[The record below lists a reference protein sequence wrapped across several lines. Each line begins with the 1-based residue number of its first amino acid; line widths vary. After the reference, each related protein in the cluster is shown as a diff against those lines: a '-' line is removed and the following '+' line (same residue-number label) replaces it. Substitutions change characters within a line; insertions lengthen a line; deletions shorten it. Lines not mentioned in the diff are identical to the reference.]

1 MTMGDSQVVLH
12 RFVPDDLLE
21 IIDYLAARSPAAAD
35 RFAEAVP
42 RTLDDVARFPGA
54 GSLREFEDPRLAGI
68 RSWRVRGFRR
78 YLIYYRPIDGGI
90 MVLAVLHGARDLPK
104 ALGGRA

>member
-1 MTMGDSQVVLH
+1 MGESRVVLH

-21 IIDYLAARSPAAAD
+21 IIDYLAERSPAAAD
-35 RFAEAVP
+35 RFTDAVP

-68 RSWRVRGFRR
+68 RSWRVRGFKK
-78 YLIYYRPIDGGI
+78 YLIYYRPIAGGI
-90 MVLAVLHGARDLPK
+90 QVLAVLHGARDLPE
-104 ALGGRA
+104 ALDGRA